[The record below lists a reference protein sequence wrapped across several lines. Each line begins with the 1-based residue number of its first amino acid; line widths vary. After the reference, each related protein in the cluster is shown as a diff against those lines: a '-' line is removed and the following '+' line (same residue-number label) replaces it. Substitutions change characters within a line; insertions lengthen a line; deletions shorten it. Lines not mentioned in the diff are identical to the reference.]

1 MVRYKKIKT
10 NILCYY
16 INIYKLLNGVTLL
29 AKTLVL
35 TEKPSVAKDIA
46 RVLGCKRSGNGCI
59 VGDKYIVTWALG
71 HLVTLAD
78 PEAYDD
84 KYKSWR
90 MEDLPMLP
98 GRMKLVVIGQ
108 TSKQFKA
115 VSSLLSSAEVSD
127 IVIATDAG
135 REGELV
141 ARWII
146 QKANCRKPM
155 RRLWISSQTD
165 KAIKEGFA
173 SLKPSSQYDNL
184 YRSAQCRAEA
194 DWLVGLNVTRA
205 LTCKHNAQ
213 LSAGRV
219 QTPTLAMIVRR
230 EEDILRFRPKDYFI
244 VKADFGEYTALYK
257 DSKGQARFADAAAAK
272 EIADSVRG
280 KRGVLSEVKKVYR
293 FKAPPAA
300 YDLTELQR
308 DANKKYGYSA
318 KQTLSLMQSL
328 YETHKL
334 LTYPRTDSRYI
345 TRDVAATLPE
355 RLRAIAIGPYKDAA
369 SAVLR
374 SKPIQTKY
382 IVNDAKVTDHHA
394 IIPTEQYVDLNKLS
408 REERHIYDLVVRRF
422 IAVLSAPFEYDE
434 VQVKIT
440 VGKYNFYTKGQS
452 VKSAGW
458 KALYDS
464 SLADDDDDAEPD
476 LAAQRLPA
484 LSQGA
489 AASVKEVR
497 VCAGKTSPP
506 ARYTEATLLT
516 AMENPAS
523 QVEDGRLRDALKS
536 AGGLGTPATRA
547 DIIEKLFNS
556 FYIERR
562 GREIFPTS
570 KGRQL
575 IGIVPPDLK
584 SAELT
589 AKWEQQLSLI
599 AEGKANDRKFIE
611 EMRGYA
617 SSLVQAVKSSTA
629 EYKHDNMTREPC
641 PQCGKY
647 LLEVNGKKGKMLV
660 CQDRDCGYRKSISV
674 ITNARCP
681 ECHKKLEMRGEGDKK
696 AFFCVCGYREKLSD
710 FEKRKESSGAGKRDV
725 AKYMQQQAKQKPA
738 GNALADQLAKWME
751 ENK

>member
-1 MVRYKKIKT
+1 MVR
-10 NILCYY
+10 
-16 INIYKLLNGVTLL
+16 L

-46 RVLGCKRSGNGCI
+46 RVLGCKKNGNGCI
-59 VGDKYIVTWALG
+59 IGDKYIVTWALG

-78 PEAYDD
+78 PEAYDN

-98 GRMKLVVIGQ
+98 NKMKLVVIGQ

-115 VSSLLSSAEVSD
+115 VSSLLSSSEVSD

-146 QKANCRKPM
+146 QKASCRKPM

-184 YRSAQCRAEA
+184 YKSAQCRAEA

-213 LSAGRV
+213 LAAGRV

-230 EEDILRFRPKDYFI
+230 EEEILKFRPKDYFT
-244 VKADFGEYTALYK
+244 VKADFGSFTALYK
-257 DSKGQARFADAAAAK
+257 DSRNQARFSDAAAAQA
-272 EIADSVRG
+272 IANDVKG

-345 TRDVAATLPE
+345 TKDVAATLPE
-355 RLRAIAIGPYKDAA
+355 RLRAVAVGPYKDAA
-369 SAVLR
+369 AAVLR
-374 SKPIQTKY
+374 SKPLQTKY
-382 IVNDAKVTDHHA
+382 IVNDSKVTDHHA

-422 IAVLSAPFEYDE
+422 LAVLSSPFEYDE

-440 VGKYNFYTKGQS
+440 VGKHNFYTKGQS

-464 SLADDDDDAEPD
+464 ALSEEEDDEPD
-476 LAAQRLPA
+476 MTAQRLPS

-489 AASVKEVR
+489 PAFVNDVR
-497 VCAGKTSPP
+497 ICAGKTAPP
-506 ARYTEATLLT
+506 ARYNEATLLT
-516 AMENPAS
+516 AMENPAGELS
-523 QVEDGRLRDALKS
+523 DGKLRDALKT

-556 FYIERR
+556 FCIERR
-562 GREIFPTS
+562 GREIHPTS
-570 KGRQL
+570 KGKQL
-575 IGIVPPDLK
+575 IEIVPDDLK

-599 AEGKANDRKFIE
+599 SEGKANDRKFIE

-617 SSLVQAVKSSTA
+617 TSLVSAVKNGDA
-629 EYKHDNMTREPC
+629 KYKHDNMTREPC
-641 PQCGKY
+641 PECGKY

-660 CQDRDCGYRKSISV
+660 CQDRECGYRKSISV

-696 AFFCVCGYREKLSD
+696 AFFCTCGYREKLSD
-710 FEKRKESSGAGKRDV
+710 FEKRKESAGAGKRDV
-725 AKYMQQQAKQKPA
+725 ASYMQKQAKQKTASNP
-738 GNALADQLAKWME
+738 LADQLAKWLE

>member
-1 MVRYKKIKT
+1 M
-10 NILCYY
+10 
-16 INIYKLLNGVTLL
+16 

-84 KYKSWR
+84 KYKNWR

-205 LTCKHNAQ
+205 LTCKHNTQ

-230 EEDILRFRPKDYFI
+230 EEDILRFRPKDYFT

-257 DSKGQARFADAAAAK
+257 DGKGQARFADAAAAK
-272 EIADSVRG
+272 EVADSVRG

-345 TRDVAATLPE
+345 TKDVAATLPE

-369 SAVLR
+369 NAVLH
-374 SKPIQTKY
+374 SKPLQTKY

-440 VGKYNFYTKGQS
+440 VGRYNFYTKGQS

-458 KALYDS
+458 RAVYDS
-464 SLADDDDDAEPD
+464 TLADDDDDSEPD

-489 AASVKEVR
+489 AAAVKEVR

-523 QVEDGRLRDALKS
+523 QVEDGRLRNALKT

>member
-1 MVRYKKIKT
+1 M
-10 NILCYY
+10 
-16 INIYKLLNGVTLL
+16 

-59 VGDKYIVTWALG
+59 VGDKYIITWALG

-84 KYKSWR
+84 KYKNWR

-230 EEDILRFRPKDYFI
+230 EEDILRFRPKDYFT

-257 DSKGQARFADAAAAK
+257 DGKGQARFADAAAAK
-272 EIADSVRG
+272 EVADSVRG

-345 TRDVAATLPE
+345 TKDVAATLPE

-440 VGKYNFYTKGQS
+440 VGRYNFYTKGQS

-464 SLADDDDDAEPD
+464 SLADDDDDSEPD

-489 AASVKEVR
+489 AAAVKEVR

-570 KGRQL
+570 KGSQL
-575 IGIVPPDLK
+575 IGIVPSDLK

-629 EYKHDNMTREPC
+629 EYKHDNMPREPC

>member
-1 MVRYKKIKT
+1 M
-10 NILCYY
+10 
-16 INIYKLLNGVTLL
+16 

-84 KYKSWR
+84 KYKNWR

-205 LTCKHNAQ
+205 LTCKHNVQ

-230 EEDILRFRPKDYFI
+230 EEDILRFRPKDYFT

-257 DSKGQARFADAAAAK
+257 DGKGQARFADAAAAK
-272 EIADSVRG
+272 EVADSVRG

-345 TRDVAATLPE
+345 TKDVAATLPE
-355 RLRAIAIGPYKDAA
+355 RLRAIAIGPYKDSAN
-369 SAVLR
+369 AVLR

-489 AASVKEVR
+489 AAAVKEVR

-523 QVEDGRLRDALKS
+523 QVEDGRLRDALKT

>member
-1 MVRYKKIKT
+1 M
-10 NILCYY
+10 
-16 INIYKLLNGVTLL
+16 

-230 EEDILRFRPKDYFI
+230 EEDILRFRPKDYFT

-257 DSKGQARFADAAAAK
+257 DGKGQARFADAAAAK
-272 EIADSVRG
+272 EVADSVRG

-345 TRDVAATLPE
+345 TKDVAATLPE

-440 VGKYNFYTKGQS
+440 VGRYNFYTKGQS
-452 VKSAGW
+452 IKSAGW

-489 AASVKEVR
+489 AAAVKEVR

-523 QVEDGRLRDALKS
+523 QVEDGRLRDALKT

-629 EYKHDNMTREPC
+629 EYKHDNITREPC

>member
-1 MVRYKKIKT
+1 M
-10 NILCYY
+10 
-16 INIYKLLNGVTLL
+16 

-59 VGDKYIVTWALG
+59 VGEKYIVTWALG

-84 KYKSWR
+84 KYKNWR

-230 EEDILRFRPKDYFI
+230 EEDILRFRPKDYFT

-257 DSKGQARFADAAAAK
+257 DGKGQARFADAAAAK
-272 EIADSVRG
+272 EVADSVRG

-345 TRDVAATLPE
+345 TKDVAATLPE

-369 SAVLR
+369 SAVLH
-374 SKPIQTKY
+374 SKPLQTKY

-440 VGKYNFYTKGQS
+440 VGRYNFYTKGQS

-458 KALYDS
+458 KAVYDS
-464 SLADDDDDAEPD
+464 TLADDDDDAEPD

-489 AASVKEVR
+489 AAAVKEVR

-523 QVEDGRLRDALKS
+523 QVEDGRLRDALKT

>member
-1 MVRYKKIKT
+1 M
-10 NILCYY
+10 
-16 INIYKLLNGVTLL
+16 

-146 QKANCRKPM
+146 QKASCRKPM

-230 EEDILRFRPKDYFI
+230 EEDILRFRPKDYFT

-257 DSKGQARFADAAAAK
+257 DGKGQARFVDAAAAK
-272 EIADSVRG
+272 EVADSVRG

-345 TRDVAATLPE
+345 TKDVAATLPE

-440 VGKYNFYTKGQS
+440 VGRYNFYTKGQS

-489 AASVKEVR
+489 ATAVKEVR

-562 GREIFPTS
+562 GREIVPTS

>member
-1 MVRYKKIKT
+1 M
-10 NILCYY
+10 
-16 INIYKLLNGVTLL
+16 

-230 EEDILRFRPKDYFI
+230 EEDILRFRPKDYFT
-244 VKADFGEYTALYK
+244 VKANFGEYTALYK
-257 DSKGQARFADAAAAK
+257 DGKGQARFADAAAAK
-272 EIADSVRG
+272 EVADSVRG

-334 LTYPRTDSRYI
+334 LTYPRTDSRYV
-345 TRDVAATLPE
+345 TKDVAATLPE

-489 AASVKEVR
+489 AAAVKEVR

-516 AMENPAS
+516 AMENPVS
-523 QVEDGRLRDALKS
+523 QVEDGRLRDALKT

>member
-1 MVRYKKIKT
+1 M
-10 NILCYY
+10 
-16 INIYKLLNGVTLL
+16 

-84 KYKSWR
+84 KYKNWR

-230 EEDILRFRPKDYFI
+230 EEDILRFRPKDYFT

-257 DSKGQARFADAAAAK
+257 DGKGQARFADAAAAK
-272 EIADSVRG
+272 EVADSVRG

-345 TRDVAATLPE
+345 TKDVAATLPE
-355 RLRAIAIGPYKDAA
+355 RLRAIAIVPYKDAA

-489 AASVKEVR
+489 AVAVKEVR

-523 QVEDGRLRDALKS
+523 QVEDGRLRDALKT

>member
-1 MVRYKKIKT
+1 M
-10 NILCYY
+10 
-16 INIYKLLNGVTLL
+16 TLL

-84 KYKSWR
+84 KYKNWR

-230 EEDILRFRPKDYFI
+230 EEDILRFRPKDYFT

-257 DSKGQARFADAAAAK
+257 DGKGQARFADAAAAK
-272 EIADSVRG
+272 EVADSVRG

-345 TRDVAATLPE
+345 TKDVAATLPE
-355 RLRAIAIGPYKDAA
+355 RLRAIAIGPYKDSAN
-369 SAVLR
+369 AVLR

-458 KALYDS
+458 KALYAS

-489 AASVKEVR
+489 AAAVKEVR

>member
-1 MVRYKKIKT
+1 M
-10 NILCYY
+10 
-16 INIYKLLNGVTLL
+16 

-230 EEDILRFRPKDYFI
+230 EEDILRFRPKDYFT

-257 DSKGQARFADAAAAK
+257 DGKGQARFADAAAAK
-272 EIADSVRG
+272 EVADSVRG

-345 TRDVAATLPE
+345 TKDVAATLPE

-452 VKSAGW
+452 IKSAGW

-489 AASVKEVR
+489 AAAVKEVR

-523 QVEDGRLRDALKS
+523 QVEDGRLRDALKT

>member
-1 MVRYKKIKT
+1 M
-10 NILCYY
+10 
-16 INIYKLLNGVTLL
+16 

-230 EEDILRFRPKDYFI
+230 EEDILRFRPKDYFT

-257 DSKGQARFADAAAAK
+257 DGKGQARFADAAAAK
-272 EIADSVRG
+272 EVADSVRG

-345 TRDVAATLPE
+345 TKDVAATLPE
-355 RLRAIAIGPYKDAA
+355 RLRAIAIGPYKDSAN
-369 SAVLR
+369 AVLR

-458 KALYDS
+458 KAVYDS

-489 AASVKEVR
+489 AAAVKEVR

-523 QVEDGRLRDALKS
+523 QVEDGRLRDALKT